1 MMICKGAIRRVS
13 TMTLKNEKTETAK
26 SGCVSAGT
34 RGIPSGTQLIGCQND
49 ELVLKKQVCVSKA
62 APA

>member
-1 MMICKGAIRRVS
+1 MTPCKDAIHRIS

-34 RGIPSGTQLIGCQND
+34 RGIPLGTR
-49 ELVLKKQVCVSKA
+49 LV
-62 APA
+62 

>member
-26 SGCVSAGT
+26 SGCVSAGK
-34 RGIPSGTQLIGCQND
+34 RGIPSGTL
-49 ELVLKKQVCVSKA
+49 LV
-62 APA
+62 